1 MYKLAVP
8 KNVEIVVV
16 VALALFMTPWG
27 IYFNKRST
35 EENAYKQIFSLLNE
49 EPLIWGLLV
58 LSIAYFSIVKP
69 SLAIM
74 LSLLLVTSAV
84 ASQ

>member
-8 KNVEIVVV
+8 KNVEIAIVVV
-16 VALALFMTPWG
+16 LALLMTPWG

-35 EENAYKQIFSLLNE
+35 EENAYKQMFALLNDQ
-49 EPLIWGLLV
+49 PLIWGILV
-58 LSIAYFSIVKP
+58 LSIGYFSIVKP

-74 LSLLLVTSAV
+74 LSLLLVMSAV